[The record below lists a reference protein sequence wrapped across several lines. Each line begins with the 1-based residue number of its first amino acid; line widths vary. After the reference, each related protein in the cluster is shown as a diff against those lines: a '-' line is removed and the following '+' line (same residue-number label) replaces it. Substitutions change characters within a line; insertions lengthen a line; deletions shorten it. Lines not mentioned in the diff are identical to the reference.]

1 MRGSRLIGNSFKNI
15 YTSYDGDK
23 GPGGLSA
30 QGVYL
35 DDMVSGY
42 EVAFNT
48 FTNCSVGSFVGG
60 GIPAYID
67 IPIQMRFAFH
77 MEINVYERNA
87 DQTCQ
92 AGSGPAAKKDDKG
105 NGCV

>member
-60 GIPAYID
+60 GIPAACID
-67 IPIQMRFAFH
+67 IQIRFAFH
-77 MEINVYERNA
+77 TEKI
-87 DQTCQ
+87 
-92 AGSGPAAKKDDKG
+92 K
-105 NGCV
+105 